1 MSEAFPQAVDTCR
14 HPIRLRAVERLAIR
28 ELVKGDNAFMLDAAR
43 VGQDIDRL
51 ARERGVQIDQ
61 FMSTLDAAQAAAFSA
76 LYVEEVLA
84 QASVAAQAQAQTR
97 RAGEADLRLAMQEL
111 AARRQRALMRAVT
124 GVIVLCILA
133 GLAAFWVTRR

>member
-1 MSEAFPQAVDTCR
+1 MSDAFPQAVDTCR

-43 VGQDIDRL
+43 AGQDIDRL

-61 FMSTLDAAQAAAFSA
+61 FMATLDAAQAAAFSA

>member
-1 MSEAFPQAVDTCR
+1 MSDAFPQAVDTCR

-97 RAGEADLRLAMQEL
+97 RAGEADLRLATQEL
-111 AARRQRALMRAVT
+111 VARRQRALMRAVT